1 VGKVRD
7 ADPIVRG
14 RILQA
19 LEAVERDPSSAP
31 ELLKAVAAA
40 SCSCLNLVPGVDVG
54 ARAE

>member
-1 VGKVRD
+1 MRDVGNVKG

-31 ELLKAVAAA
+31 DLLKAVAGA
-40 SCSCLNLVPGVDVG
+40 SCSCLNLVPGVKG
-54 ARAE
+54 